1 MLPPPLMPWP
11 AIFTVAFI
19 TALPFQ
25 ASPPLAARYALNTA
39 DGSVAAQ
46 VAPAENTSAIP
57 ATAAAAWRMTVTPMQ
72 NETSG
77 WTRAPVR
84 YPWCEDRR
92 APPALAGRS
101 RADPRNASTNRGIDE
116 SDGCHSPHARRC
128 THVHL
133 VTKIRMTV
141 VIRMRTRQDP
151 WRMRRHAV
159 GRTLAGCFVRERG
172 LIMRRTVLFA
182 VTAALGI
189 ATAAQAAP

>member
-1 MLPPPLMPWP
+1 MVPLPVIPCP
-11 AIFTVAFI
+11 AMFAAAFI
-19 TALPFQ
+19 TALPCH
-25 ASPPLAARYALNTA
+25 ASPPLAARYAFKTA
-39 DGSVAAQ
+39 EGSVAAQ
-46 VAPAENTSAIP
+46 AAPTENASTTP

-77 WTRAPVR
+77 WTRTPVR

-141 VIRMRTRQDP
+141 VIRMRTRPDL